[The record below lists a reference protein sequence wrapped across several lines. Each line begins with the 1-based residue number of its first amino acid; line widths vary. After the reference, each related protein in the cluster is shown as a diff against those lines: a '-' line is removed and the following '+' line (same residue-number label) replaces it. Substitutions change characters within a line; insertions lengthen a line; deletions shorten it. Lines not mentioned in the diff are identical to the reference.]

1 MFQQA
6 LAKLIKINGLKLI
19 ELNKIYRSFSIIYF
33 RLNQAQNVATKLI
46 YTGKRIFLIFF
57 INSSIISLC
66 FKIQLKLDYND
77 NYSRDF
83 I

>member
-6 LAKLIKINGLKLI
+6 LATLIKINGLKLI

-33 RLNQAQNVATKLI
+33 RLNPAQNVATKLI

-57 INSSIISLC
+57 IDSSIISLC